1 MTEETKIVSLTEVIK
16 QKENKQKEL
25 DMYRRHLDVIESRLS
40 YLLMDKKVTLE
51 IIEMIEN
58 DEVIHIGD
66 DDYTNLDE

>member
-1 MTEETKIVSLTEVIK
+1 MTEEKKIVSLTEVIK

-66 DDYTNLDE
+66 DDYDY

>member
-1 MTEETKIVSLTEVIK
+1 MTEETKIVSLSEVIK

-51 IIEMIEN
+51 IIEMIEK

-66 DDYTNLDE
+66 DDYDLLDE

>member
-66 DDYTNLDE
+66 DDYDLDE

>member
-16 QKENKQKEL
+16 QKENKEKEL
-25 DMYRRHLDVIESRLS
+25 NMYRRHLEMIESRLS

-51 IIEMIEN
+51 IIEMIEK

-66 DDYTNLDE
+66 DGYSGLDE

>member
-16 QKENKQKEL
+16 QRENKQKEL

-51 IIEMIEN
+51 IIQMIEN

-66 DDYTNLDE
+66 DDYDLDE

>member
-58 DEVIHIGD
+58 DEIIHIGD
-66 DDYTNLDE
+66 DDYNNLDE

>member
-1 MTEETKIVSLTEVIK
+1 MTEEKKIVSLTEVIK

-40 YLLMDKKVTLE
+40 YLLMDKKVTLD

-58 DEVIHIGD
+58 DEVVHIGD
-66 DDYTNLDE
+66 DGYDLNE

>member
-16 QKENKQKEL
+16 QRENKQKEL

-51 IIEMIEN
+51 SIEMIEN

-66 DDYTNLDE
+66 DDYDLDE

>member
-16 QKENKQKEL
+16 QKQNKQKEL

-66 DDYTNLDE
+66 DDYDLDE

>member
-16 QKENKQKEL
+16 QRENKQKEL
-25 DMYRRHLDVIESRLS
+25 DMYRRHLGVIESRLS

-66 DDYTNLDE
+66 DDYDLDE

>member
-40 YLLMDKKVTLE
+40 YLLMDKKVTLD
-51 IIEMIEN
+51 IIEMIEK

-66 DDYTNLDE
+66 DDYDLLDE

>member
-16 QKENKQKEL
+16 QRENKQKEL

-66 DDYTNLDE
+66 DDYDLDE

>member
-66 DDYTNLDE
+66 EDYDLDE

>member
-66 DDYTNLDE
+66 DNYDLDE

>member
-51 IIEMIEN
+51 IIQMIEN

-66 DDYTNLDE
+66 DNYDLDE

>member
-16 QKENKQKEL
+16 QKENKEKEL
-25 DMYRRHLDVIESRLS
+25 NMYRRHLEMIESRLS

-51 IIEMIEN
+51 IIDMIER

-66 DDYTNLDE
+66 DDYNNLDE

>member
-51 IIEMIEN
+51 IIEMIEK

-66 DDYTNLDE
+66 DDYDLLDE

>member
-16 QKENKQKEL
+16 QKENKEREL
-25 DMYRRHLDVIESRLS
+25 NMYRRHLEMIESRLS

-51 IIEMIEN
+51 IIEMIEK

-66 DDYTNLDE
+66 DDYSSLDE